1 MRFGPYRL
9 RADGAPALVAILN
22 LTVDSFSGDGLA
34 ASDGLLDAA
43 ALRDAIHSA
52 VVAGADLLDIGA
64 ESTRPGAAAVPER
77 IERERVVRAVQIAT
91 AIADLPIAVDT
102 RRATTAAAALAAGAV
117 MVNDTGGVHDADMAE
132 VVARTGAGW
141 VLMHAPHTIGTQGW
155 SQASDGFPKEVEQGQ
170 QRTAADLRLRIA
182 AAERAGVDRAQLAV
196 DPGIGFGKSVAQNL
210 AFLRPHPALASL
222 GVPVYLGPSRKSALG
237 AITGTPP
244 EDRLGATAAATAA
257 AVFAGA
263 RFVRV
268 HDVEAMRQAIDVAWA
283 IASGDSRPAAARGR
297 PWEISG

>member
-22 LTVDSFSGDGLA
+22 ITADSFSGDGLA
-34 ASDGLLDAA
+34 AGDGSLDAA
-43 ALRDAIHSA
+43 ALRDAITA
-52 VVAGADLLDIGA
+52 AIAAGADLLDVGA
-64 ESTRPGAAAVPER
+64 ESTRPGAAPVPEPV
-77 IERERVVRAVQIAT
+77 ERLRVARAVQIAAEVT
-91 AIADLPIAVDT
+91 DLPIAVDT

-117 MVNDTGGVHDADMAE
+117 MVNDTSGAHDVEMAE
-132 VVARTGAGW
+132 LVAQTGAGW
-141 VLMHAPHTIGTQGW
+141 VLMHAPHSIGTQGW
-155 SQASDGFPKEVEQGQ
+155 SRTSDGFPKDVELGL
-170 QRTAADLRLRIA
+170 QRTAEDLRLRIA
-182 AAERAGVDRAQLAV
+182 AAERAGVARAQLAV

-283 IASGDSRPAAARGR
+283 ITSGDSRPAAARGR